1 MCAGVALQQHV
12 DCFASVLSVLSH
24 LCLVCFHAV
33 VSAISVALD
42 GNRQAAGVTVRWIPT
57 GECLGDI
64 FTKNTIEAEQF
75 FRLWHTLCGYKSW
88 SVLEEITTKAAAI
101 AIVVE
106 GRYLTVTDMRACN
119 AYASACHA
127 QLRLIG
133 DPHGGYYDEGRVWH
147 PHVKAPAQATYGLG
161 VGATTVVGPGGSRSR
176 WASGSAPGAVS
187 PALGLGLGEYPFVYF
202 FCLKTAHP
210 SGPLS

>member
-1 MCAGVALQQHV
+1 MLAKDPLTHGVLLGAFQDPTHPP
-12 DCFASVLSVLSH
+12 ATKS
-24 LCLVCFHAV
+24 LVHA
-33 VSAISVALD
+33 
-42 GNRQAAGVTVRWIPT
+42 IPDPVP
-57 GECLGDI
+57 GK
-64 FTKNTIEAEQF
+64 TKKLNEPCPPG
-75 FRLWHTLCGYKSW
+75 HTLCGYKSW

-127 QLRLIG
+127 QLRLIE

-187 PALGLGLGEYPFVYF
+187 PGQTGSTDPTKA
-202 FCLKTAHP
+202 
-210 SGPLS
+210 

>member
-1 MCAGVALQQHV
+1 MEDPGRHRVNTTHV
-12 DCFASVLSVLSH
+12 DASAFKVREYVQ
-24 LCLVCFHAV
+24 
-33 VSAISVALD
+33 
-42 GNRQAAGVTVRWIPT
+42 RRRVTVRWIPT

-187 PALGLGLGEYPFVYF
+187 PGQAGSTDPRARAGGSSRVQ
-202 FCLKTAHP
+202 
-210 SGPLS
+210 

>member
-1 MCAGVALQQHV
+1 MGTCWFCALRDRVKYALEWEQNIM
-12 DCFASVLSVLSH
+12 FTLSV
-24 LCLVCFHAV
+24 
-33 VSAISVALD
+33 
-42 GNRQAAGVTVRWIPT
+42 AAAAFPGIDS
-57 GECLGDI
+57 LGPQD
-64 FTKNTIEAEQF
+64 A
-75 FRLWHTLCGYKSW
+75 SP
-88 SVLEEITTKAAAI
+88 VLEEITTKAAAI

-127 QLRLIG
+127 QLRLSG

-147 PHVKAPAQATYGLG
+147 PHVTAPAQATYGLG

-187 PALGLGLGEYPFVYF
+187 PGQTGSTDPTKARS
-202 FCLKTAHP
+202 P
-210 SGPLS
+210 SLVQ

>member
-1 MCAGVALQQHV
+1 M
-12 DCFASVLSVLSH
+12 
-24 LCLVCFHAV
+24 
-33 VSAISVALD
+33 
-42 GNRQAAGVTVRWIPT
+42 
-57 GECLGDI
+57 
-64 FTKNTIEAEQF
+64 
-75 FRLWHTLCGYKSW
+75 
-88 SVLEEITTKAAAI
+88 LEEITTKAAAI

-176 WASGSAPGAVS
+176 WASGSARESVPPAEGTLPHSLCSGRPGALAERPGQTS
-187 PALGLGLGEYPFVYF
+187 SRGESVASSLARLAGEQP
-202 FCLKTAHP
+202 K
-210 SGPLS
+210 

>member
-1 MCAGVALQQHV
+1 MDGPPLGSPRMSGETESEQRALRERRV
-12 DCFASVLSVLSH
+12 ERTEASNVIVRTGSDR
-24 LCLVCFHAV
+24 
-33 VSAISVALD
+33 ISEWRIMK
-42 GNRQAAGVTVRWIPT
+42 G
-57 GECLGDI
+57 
-64 FTKNTIEAEQF
+64 
-75 FRLWHTLCGYKSW
+75 
-88 SVLEEITTKAAAI
+88 
-101 AIVVE
+101 
-106 GRYLTVTDMRACN
+106 YLTVTDMRACN

-187 PALGLGLGEYPFVYF
+187 PGQTGSTDPTKA
-202 FCLKTAHP
+202 
-210 SGPLS
+210 

>member
-1 MCAGVALQQHV
+1 MSRNNDRRNARRQNNGSWQRASSTNKVAAKATTMTGGEDPTQLTAVESFLRKGSSNRLSDTSSACSLGELQ
-12 DCFASVLSVLSH
+12 S
-24 LCLVCFHAV
+24 
-33 VSAISVALD
+33 
-42 GNRQAAGVTVRWIPT
+42 WI
-57 GECLGDI
+57 
-64 FTKNTIEAEQF
+64 
-75 FRLWHTLCGYKSW
+75 
-88 SVLEEITTKAAAI
+88 LEEITTKAAAI

-127 QLRLIG
+127 QLRLVG
-133 DPHGGYYDEGRVWH
+133 DPHGGYYDGVTEDGGRVWH

-187 PALGLGLGEYPFVYF
+187 PGQTGSTDPNAGARAGGTSLVQ
-202 FCLKTAHP
+202 
-210 SGPLS
+210 

>member
-1 MCAGVALQQHV
+1 MPIMEPTICCSDNRGCVQVVEDPGRHRVNTTHV
-12 DCFASVLSVLSH
+12 DASAFKVREYVQ
-24 LCLVCFHAV
+24 
-33 VSAISVALD
+33 
-42 GNRQAAGVTVRWIPT
+42 RRRVTVRWIPT

-187 PALGLGLGEYPFVYF
+187 PGQAGSTDPRARAGGSSRVQ
-202 FCLKTAHP
+202 
-210 SGPLS
+210 

>member
-1 MCAGVALQQHV
+1 M
-12 DCFASVLSVLSH
+12 
-24 LCLVCFHAV
+24 
-33 VSAISVALD
+33 
-42 GNRQAAGVTVRWIPT
+42 T
-57 GECLGDI
+57 
-64 FTKNTIEAEQF
+64 TIEAEQF

-187 PALGLGLGEYPFVYF
+187 PGQTGSTDPNAGARAEGTSLVQ
-202 FCLKTAHP
+202 
-210 SGPLS
+210 

>member
-1 MCAGVALQQHV
+1 MGEEVRI
-12 DCFASVLSVLSH
+12 SH
-24 LCLVCFHAV
+24 LGLKPAP
-33 VSAISVALD
+33 SSEKA
-42 GNRQAAGVTVRWIPT
+42 
-57 GECLGDI
+57 DI
-64 FTKNTIEAEQF
+64 GSTE
-75 FRLWHTLCGYKSW
+75 KSTDIRHIASSW
-88 SVLEEITTKAAAI
+88 TRP

-161 VGATTVVGPGGSRSR
+161 VGATTVS
-176 WASGSAPGAVS
+176 
-187 PALGLGLGEYPFVYF
+187 
-202 FCLKTAHP
+202 
-210 SGPLS
+210 SGPRGKPEPLG